1 MENGKIM
8 KHRSI
13 SEMTLSLLKEKADW
27 VWRETLKIHKIAQG
41 TRLASSLSCIEIFVA
56 LYYGGV
62 LAYNEKE
69 IYWNQRD
76 RFIISKPHGAV
87 SLYPILAD
95 LGYFSKA
102 ELEKVCR
109 QGALLNDIPDSSI
122 PGFETVNGSLGHGL
136 GVACGISR
144 ALQMKNQAEKVFV
157 LSGDGELCEG
167 SVWEAVMFA
176 AHHRLDN
183 LILIIDNNGICML
196 DYCKKILGLEPVD
209 KKFRAFGW
217 KTKVVDGHNLKQ
229 LYEALWSYKNDP
241 SNKPKVL
248 IANTIKGRGIP
259 RLETDSLC
267 HIKAVTGEEIDAL
280 IMERG

>member
-1 MENGKIM
+1 M
-8 KHRSI
+8 KNRSI
-13 SEMTLSLLKEKADW
+13 SEMTSSLLKEKADW
-27 VWRETLKIHKIAQG
+27 VWRETMKIHKIAQG
-41 TRLASSLSCIEIFVA
+41 TRLASSLSCVEVFVA
-56 LYYGGV
+56 LYYGGI

-69 IYWNQRD
+69 IYWNHRD

-95 LGYFSKA
+95 LGYFSRE
-102 ELEKVCR
+102 ELGRVCK

-136 GVACGISR
+136 GVACGIST
-144 ALQMKNQAEKVFV
+144 ALKMKNQVEKVFV
-157 LSGDGELCEG
+157 LSGDGELYEG
-167 SVWEAVMFA
+167 SVWEAIMFA

-196 DYCKKILGLEPVD
+196 DYCKKILKLEPLD
-209 KKFRAFGW
+209 KKFKAFGW
-217 KTKVVDGHNLKQ
+217 KTKVVDGHDVEQ
-229 LYEALWSYKNDP
+229 LYEALWDCKNDR

-248 IANTIKGRGIP
+248 IANTIKGKGVP
-259 RLETDSLC
+259 RLEADFLC
-267 HIKAVTGEEIDAL
+267 HIKAVKGEEIDAL